1 MEAYEKVMAL
11 KTPICSFDAKTGV
24 LCGRCEERLRSNDL
38 TKDEVH
44 ASVTLT
50 KLIQRHP
57 EVDKFSLVT
66 AFKVEGDFVLVL
78 RGSDLQ
84 LVRSHKEIR
93 TDIETLFNA
102 RVWFVESDS
111 SDRRF
116 IENLLYPRRVLSVNL
131 VWLPDG
137 KKLTMVILET
147 KDMSNLQQD
156 IQKIKRIA
164 MKIKGIEL
172 LIEYK
177 K

>member
-137 KKLTMVILET
+137 KKLTMVTLET

>member
-38 TKDEVH
+38 TEDEVH

-78 RGSDLQ
+78 RGSDL
-84 LVRSHKEIR
+84 LLIRSNKEIR

-111 SDRRF
+111 SERRF
-116 IENLLYPRRVLSVNL
+116 IEDLLYPKRVLSVNL

-137 KKLTMVILET
+137 KKLTMVRLET
-147 KDMSNLQQD
+147 KDTSNLQHD

-164 MKIKGIEL
+164 TKIKGIEL
-172 LIEYK
+172 LVEYK

>member
-1 MEAYEKVMAL
+1 MAL
-11 KTPICSFDAKTGV
+11 KTPICSFDAKIGV

-38 TKDEVH
+38 TEDEVH

-84 LVRSHKEIR
+84 LIRSNKEIR
-93 TDIETLFNA
+93 TDIETLFSA
-102 RVWFVESDS
+102 
-111 SDRRF
+111 
-116 IENLLYPRRVLSVNL
+116 I

-147 KDMSNLQQD
+147 KDMSNLQHD

-164 MKIKGIEL
+164 RKIKGIEL
-172 LIEYK
+172 LVEYK

>member
-1 MEAYEKVMAL
+1 VEAYEKVMAL

-38 TKDEVH
+38 TEDEVH

-78 RGSDLQ
+78 RGSDL
-84 LVRSHKEIR
+84 LLIRSNKEIR

-111 SDRRF
+111 SERRF
-116 IENLLYPRRVLSVNL
+116 IEDLLYPRRVLSVNL

-137 KKLTMVILET
+137 KKLTMVRLET
-147 KDMSNLQQD
+147 KDMSNLQHD

-164 MKIKGIEL
+164 TKIKGIEL
-172 LIEYK
+172 LVEYK

>member
-1 MEAYEKVMAL
+1 MTL

-38 TKDEVH
+38 TDDEVY

-50 KLIQRHP
+50 KLVQRHP

-66 AFKVEGDFVLVL
+66 AFKVEDDFVLVL
-78 RGSDLQ
+78 RGSDL
-84 LVRSHKEIR
+84 LLIRSHEEILA
-93 TDIETLFNA
+93 DIETHFNT

-111 SDRRF
+111 SERRF

-137 KKLTMVILET
+137 NKLTMVILET
-147 KDMSNLQQD
+147 KD

-164 MKIKGIEL
+164 RKIKGIEL

>member
-1 MEAYEKVMAL
+1 METYEKVMAL

-78 RGSDLQ
+78 RGSDL
-84 LVRSHKEIR
+84 LLIRSHKEIR

-116 IENLLYPRRVLSVNL
+116 IENILYPRRVLSVNL

-147 KDMSNLQQD
+147 KDISNLQHD

-172 LIEYK
+172 LIENK